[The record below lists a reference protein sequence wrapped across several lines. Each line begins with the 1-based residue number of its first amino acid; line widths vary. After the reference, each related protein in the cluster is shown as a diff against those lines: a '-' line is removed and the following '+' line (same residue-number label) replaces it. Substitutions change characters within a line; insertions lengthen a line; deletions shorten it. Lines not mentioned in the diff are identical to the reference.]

1 MPTAPLADLLR
12 LSLAER
18 IQLVEDLWDSVAAE
32 ANEDPQC
39 LPVAETQ
46 LDVLA
51 RRSEA
56 YRQNPGAAVPLEE
69 ALERIERS
77 LP

>member
-1 MPTAPLADLLR
+1 MSTAPLTDLLR

-32 ANEDPQC
+32 ANEDPQR
-39 LPVAETQ
+39 LPVPQAQ
-46 LDVLA
+46 LEIVA
-51 RRSEA
+51 RRSKA
-56 YRQNPGAAVPLEE
+56 YQRNPSAAVPLEE

>member
-1 MPTAPLADLLR
+1 MSTAPLTALLR

-32 ANEDPQC
+32 ANENPQR
-39 LPVAETQ
+39 LTVAEAQ
-46 LDVLA
+46 LELLK

-56 YRQNPGAAVPLEE
+56 YRANPGAAVPLEE

>member
-1 MPTAPLADLLR
+1 MSSAPLSDLLR

-32 ANEDPQC
+32 ADEDPQR
-39 LPVAETQ
+39 LPVAELQ
-46 LDVLA
+46 LDLVT
-51 RRSEA
+51 RRSKA
-56 YRQNPGAAVPLEE
+56 YRKNPDAAVPLEE
-69 ALERIERS
+69 SLERIERS

>member
-1 MPTAPLADLLR
+1 MDPITVSDLLH
-12 LSLAER
+12 LSVAER
-18 IQLVEDLWDSVAAE
+18 IQLAADLWDSVAAE
-32 ANEDPQC
+32 ANEDPQR

-46 LDVLA
+46 LHLVS
-51 RRSEA
+51 RRSKA
-56 YRQNPGAAVPLEE
+56 YQKNPDAAVPLEE

>member
-1 MPTAPLADLLR
+1 MSTVPLAELLR
-12 LSLAER
+12 LTLPERLQLA
-18 IQLVEDLWDSVAAE
+18 QDLWDSVAAE
-32 ANEDPQC
+32 ATAHPDR
-39 LPVAETQ
+39 LPPDEAQRSEIR
-46 LDVLA
+46 

-77 LP
+77 LG

>member
-1 MPTAPLADLLR
+1 MSTAPLTDLLR

-32 ANEDPQC
+32 ANEDPRR
-39 LPVAETQ
+39 LSVAHAQ
-46 LDVLA
+46 LELVK
-51 RRSEA
+51 RRSKA
-56 YRQNPGAAVPLEE
+56 CLANPDAAVPLEE

>member
-1 MPTAPLADLLR
+1 MSTAPLADLLR

-32 ANEDPQC
+32 ANEDPGR
-39 LPVAETQ
+39 LPVSEGHRD
-46 LDVLA
+46 LVLH
-51 RRSEA
+51 RSKA
-56 YRQNPGAAVPLEE
+56 YRKNPEAAAPLEE

>member
-1 MPTAPLADLLR
+1 MSTAPLSDLLR

-32 ANEDPQC
+32 ANRDPQR
-39 LPVAETQ
+39 LTVPEAQ
-46 LDVLA
+46 LALVK

-56 YRQNPGAAVPLEE
+56 YRANPGAAVPLED

>member
-1 MPTAPLADLLR
+1 MSTAPLADLLR

-32 ANEDPQC
+32 ANEDPQR

-46 LDVLA
+46 LHLVS
-51 RRSEA
+51 RRSKA
-56 YRQNPGAAVPLEE
+56 YQKNPDAAVPLEE